1 MKKVDTVII
10 GGGILGC
17 MTARNLTRWNM
28 TTVLIEE
35 REDVCTGITRANAG
49 VVYPG
54 YDNRPG
60 SRKAAMS
67 VQGNTYFDVL
77 CEELEVPFVR
87 RGSFM
92 VSFGPMGDKT
102 LRKKYEHGLQND
114 AKGLELISGKEVCE
128 REPFLASDA
137 TLALYAPVTGTVTP
151 WELGIAAFENAVQNG
166 CEPMLNTKVVDIQK
180 TEKGYLVE
188 TDREMLECRVVLNCA
203 GLRAERI
210 QELLFPPSVR
220 VHLDA
225 ADFVILDKKI
235 PGPKHIIFQET
246 EGQGKGITAVP
257 TLEGNLLLSSMKR
270 PLKGEWFSVDN
281 ENREKLCK
289 MAARVFP
296 TLEMDKVIRS
306 FGSVRPNAYRVKEE
320 GGQYVP
326 DGSEIHSFAIEH
338 TAPGFYSLIGI
349 KTPGVTCA
357 DELGRYLARETA
369 EYLDAAL
376 NNGFEP
382 RRRAITSS
390 FRKNGVPGEKKKK
403 IFAEQQPEYQEIVC
417 QCGKVSKGEILE
429 AIRRG
434 AVTVDGVKRRVG
446 TGMGR
451 CQGSRCN
458 RKIEEL
464 LEEAGHGT
472 V

>member
-1 MKKVDTVII
+1 MKMVDTVII
-10 GGGILGC
+10 GGGVLGC
-17 MTARNLTRWNM
+17 MTARNLTRWKIS
-28 TTVLIEE
+28 TVLIEE

-67 VQGNTYFDVL
+67 VQGNTYFDRL

-102 LRKKYEHGLQND
+102 LRKKYAHGLQNE
-114 AKGLELISGKEVCE
+114 AKGLELLSGKEVCAI
-128 REPFLASDA
+128 EPFLASDA
-137 TLALYAPVTGTVTP
+137 TLALYAPVTGTVNP

-166 CEPMLNTKVVDIQK
+166 CEPMLNTQVVGIQK
-180 TEKGYLVE
+180 TEKGYRVE
-188 TDREMLECRVVLNCA
+188 TDRETLECKVVLNCA
-203 GLRAERI
+203 GLNADRV
-210 QELLFPPSVR
+210 QELLFAPSVR

-270 PLKGEWFSVDN
+270 PLKGEWFAVDN
-281 ENREKLCK
+281 ENREKLCE
-289 MAARVFP
+289 MAVRVFP
-296 TLEMDKVIRS
+296 ALEIDKVIRS
-306 FGSVRPNAYRVKEE
+306 FGSVRPNAYRVKGEN
-320 GGQYVP
+320 GSYVP
-326 DGSEIHSFAIEH
+326 DGSDIHSFAIEH
-338 TAPGFYSLIGI
+338 PAQGFYSLIGI

-357 DELGRYLARETA
+357 DELGRYLAKQTA
-369 EYLDAAL
+369 EYLEAEPND
-376 NNGFEP
+376 GFEP
-382 RRRAITSS
+382 RRKAIGSALQKDMSARQRITE
-390 FRKNGVPGEKKKK
+390 NDQ
-403 IFAEQQPEYQEIVC
+403 IIC

-429 AIRRG
+429 AIQRG
-434 AVTVDGVKRRVG
+434 AVTLDGVKRRVG

-458 RKIEEL
+458 RMIEKL